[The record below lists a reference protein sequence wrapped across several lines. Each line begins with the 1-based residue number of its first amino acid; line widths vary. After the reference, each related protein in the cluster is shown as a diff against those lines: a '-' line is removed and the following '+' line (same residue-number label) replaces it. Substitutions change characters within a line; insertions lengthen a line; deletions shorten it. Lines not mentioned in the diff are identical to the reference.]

1 MSSHAQGPPTS
12 IQLPSGRIIVPT
24 AFCYNGG
31 PGRCASKVPGDWFA
45 AVMYSD
51 DLGASFSI
59 SNKEI
64 GGNECQA
71 APLSNG
77 SLILN
82 QRTRG
87 PQRQLSYS
95 YNNGATWTEPRPV
108 VLAGT
113 GASTCCGSTVS
124 VGGDSNLLVFSGPNS
139 DSRKNMS
146 IFTST
151 DSGASWEC
159 LYQLGNPTLAGGYSS
174 LAVINVRLSLTAIA
188 TSYSI
193 ARLSPGHT

>member
-1 MSSHAQGPPTS
+1 M
-12 IQLPSGRIIVPT
+12 L
-24 AFCYNGG
+24 
-31 PGRCASKVPGDWFA
+31 
-45 AVMYSD
+45 YSD
-51 DLGASFSI
+51 NLGASFSV
-59 SNKEI
+59 SNKEE

-87 PQRQLSYS
+87 PQRQQSYS
-95 YNNGATWTEPRPV
+95 YNNGETWTDPRPV
-108 VLAGT
+108 ALAGR

-124 VGGDSNLLVFSGPNS
+124 VTSSATDRDLLVFSGPHS

-146 IFTST
+146 IYTSK

-159 LYQLGNPTLAGGYSS
+159 VYQLGDPNLAGGYSS
-174 LAVINVRLSLTAIA
+174 LAVINVRLFLAICNF
-188 TSYSI
+188 
-193 ARLSPGHT
+193 

>member
-1 MSSHAQGPPTS
+1 
-12 IQLPSGRIIVPT
+12 
-24 AFCYNGG
+24 
-31 PGRCASKVPGDWFA
+31 
-45 AVMYSD
+45 MYSD
-51 DLGASFSI
+51 NLGASFSI
-59 SNKEI
+59 SNKEE

-71 APLSNG
+71 AALSNG

-124 VGGDSNLLVFSGPNS
+124 VGDGHLLVFSGPNS

-146 IFTST
+146 IYTST

-159 LYQLGNPTLAGGYSS
+159 LHQLGDPTLAGGYSS
-174 LAVINVRLSLTAIA
+174 LAAINVRLNLVA
-188 TSYSI
+188 TITFYS
-193 ARLSPGHT
+193 AT